1 MCAVDTL
8 GLGIYHEHATRTAH
22 VQALTNGPSIA
33 GPVSSKVGANFLNNI
48 RVAAPKISVP
58 FAGIPVVIIE
68 NKQVFWST
76 VRMVR
81 KITAPLRFRPY
92 GVIRP
97 PTLQR
102 RFYLFP

>member
-33 GPVSSKVGANFLNNI
+33 GPVSPKFGANFLNNI
-48 RVAAPKISVP
+48 RVAAPKIGVS

-68 NKQVFWST
+68 NKQMFRGAVG
-76 VRMVR
+76 MVG
-81 KITAPLRFRPY
+81 KVPAALRFRPY
-92 GVIRP
+92 GVIRSP
-97 PTLQR
+97 ALQR
-102 RFYLFP
+102 GFYLFP